1 MVKIWLFM
9 GIFWGVDLPLM
20 GLQKRATFQ
29 TTAYRKNPKQKMGE
43 IFTLQFP
50 NLKSLILC

>member
-1 MVKIWLFM
+1 M
-9 GIFWGVDLPLM
+9 GVFRGVDLPLM

-29 TTAYRKNPKQKMGE
+29 TTPYRKNPKQKMGE
-43 IFTLQFP
+43 IFTLQFN